1 MNEFRQLD
9 VKAVAIT
16 LLRLFTPWSKS
27 VAWYKL
33 QRNYWRCWF
42 SFLRVIDGK
51 WKCWWAYKRQHVTWV
66 KVLSLVHLP
75 MRIWKSWAKLN
86 LIFIRKV
93 SKSFFKIKFL
103 SSNVLLATTLEIICI
118 NLLSASP
125 QLIRKLWLDLN
136 FLKFMN
142 LKTCLGLIYVWTQ
155 LMFT

>member
-1 MNEFRQLD
+1 M
-9 VKAVAIT
+9 
-16 LLRLFTPWSKS
+16 LLRLFIPWSKS
-27 VAWYKL
+27 LARYKL

-42 SFLRVIDGK
+42 SFLRLIVGK
-51 WKCWWAYKRQHVTWV
+51 WKCWWAYKRQHVTCG
-66 KVLSLVHLP
+66 KVLSLLHLP

-155 LMFT
+155 LMFS